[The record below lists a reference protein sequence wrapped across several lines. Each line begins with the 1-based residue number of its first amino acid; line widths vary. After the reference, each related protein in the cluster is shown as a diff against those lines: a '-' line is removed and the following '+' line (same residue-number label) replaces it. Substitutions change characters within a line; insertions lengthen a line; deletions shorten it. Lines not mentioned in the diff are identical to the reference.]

1 MRRAGPAP
9 NSPDSDRRFEPRG
22 GSADTTGRCQRPSA
36 AQQTGYEGKKLL
48 GKSSASGIAMAIGL
62 AACQPAW
69 AQDPPKEE
77 ATSDE
82 ATEEIDEEFVE
93 DYVESSGGGTDILS
107 ADTLTVLLD
116 ARLVLADGHTSWVDG
131 GFGKTRFDGTADGDF
146 KLRPVPVEAAL
157 IWQPRITDSLNG
169 NFSAAWQL
177 DGDEEFDLME
187 GYLAFNPRRSG
198 NTSFAL
204 KAGMYWP
211 EISLEH
217 STGGAWSTVYTI
229 TPSAIN
235 AWVGEE
241 VKVIGAEATL
251 FQTIGSHDFSATV
264 GAFGFNDTSGTL
276 LSFRGWA
283 LHDVKSTLFGHFEL
297 PPRNAFMNLAQEDRT
312 RSILEIDD
320 TIGFYGRAEWR
331 PSPGF
336 LANVFYYDN
345 RGDPEAFTDRLQWGW
360 RTRFWNVGM
369 LANLGPET
377 RLIAQGMTGTTLMG
391 FIPTGSTRYWVD
403 TRFRSAFALLTH
415 QVGQGALSGRVELF
429 DTKER
434 GSLMNPAEENETGWA
449 ATVAGRWPVWEGFTL
464 FVEALHVESERAGR
478 ARLGLP
484 PKESQTVLQASLRF
498 RW

>member
-1 MRRAGPAP
+1 M
-9 NSPDSDRRFEPRG
+9 NLRG
-22 GSADTTGRCQRPSA
+22 
-36 AQQTGYEGKKLL
+36 KLA
-48 GKSSASGIAMAIGL
+48 ASGIVVTAGL
-62 AACQPAW
+62 LVCQPAG
-69 AQDPPKEE
+69 AQE
-77 ATSDE
+77 AAGE
-82 ATEEIDEEFVE
+82 AEVTGEQTEEVDGEFVE
-93 DYVESSGGGTDILS
+93 DYVESSGGGTDIFS

-116 ARLVLADGHTSWVDG
+116 ARLVLANGHTSWVDG

-146 KLRPVPVEAAL
+146 KLRAVPVEAAL
-157 IWQPRITDSLNG
+157 IWQPRITSSLNG

-241 VKVIGAEATL
+241 VKVVGAEATL
-251 FQTIGSHDFSATV
+251 FQTIGSHDLSATV

-297 PPRNAFMNLAQEDRT
+297 PPRNTFMNFAQEDRT

-320 TIGFYGRAEWR
+320 TVGFYGRAEWR
-331 PSPGF
+331 PSSNF

-360 RTRFWNVGM
+360 RTRFWNVGI
-369 LANLGPET
+369 LADLGAGT
-377 RLIAQGMTGTTLMG
+377 RLVAQGMTGTTLMG
-391 FIPTGSTRYWVD
+391 FIPTGEDRYWVD
-403 TRFRSAFALLTH
+403 THFQSAFALLT
-415 QVGQGALSGRVELF
+415 QQIGEGAVSGRFELF
-429 DTKER
+429 DTNER
-434 GSLMNPAEENETGWA
+434 GSLMDPAEENESGWA
-449 ATVAGRWPVWEGFTL
+449 TTAAGRWSIWEGFTL
-464 FVEALHVESERAGR
+464 FVEALHVESKRAGR
-478 ARLGLP
+478 ARLGLS
-484 PKESQTVLQASLRF
+484 PKESQTVLQAALRF

>member
-1 MRRAGPAP
+1 MG
-9 NSPDSDRRFEPRG
+9 
-22 GSADTTGRCQRPSA
+22 
-36 AQQTGYEGKKLL
+36 L
-48 GKSSASGIAMAIGL
+48 GKLSASGLVAAAGL
-62 AACQPAW
+62 LASQPAW
-69 AQDPPKEE
+69 AQETAEDANIAGESP
-77 ATSDE
+77 D
-82 ATEEIDEEFVE
+82 DGEFVE

-107 ADTLTVLLD
+107 ADTLTILLD
-116 ARLVLADGHTSWVDG
+116 ARLVLADGHTSWIDG

-146 KLRPVPVEAAL
+146 KLRAVPVEAAL
-157 IWQPRITDSLNG
+157 IWQPRITRSLNG

-187 GYLAFNPRRSG
+187 GYLALNPARSG
-198 NTSFAL
+198 NTSFAF

-235 AWVGEE
+235 SWVGEE

-251 FQTIGSHDFSATV
+251 FQTIGSHDLSATV

-283 LHDVKSTLFGHFEL
+283 LHDAKSTLFGHFEL
-297 PPRNAFMNLAQEDRT
+297 PPRNAFMNAAQEDRT

-320 TIGFYGRAEWR
+320 TVGFYGRAEWR
-331 PSPGF
+331 PSPTF

-360 RTRFWNVGM
+360 RTRFWNVGV
-369 LANLGPET
+369 LANLGPGT
-377 RLIAQGMTGTTLMG
+377 KLVAQGMTGTTLMG
-391 FIPTGSTRYWVD
+391 FIPPGQDRYWVD
-403 TRFRSAFALLTH
+403 THFQSAFALLSQ
-415 QVGQGALSGRVELF
+415 QVGEGAVSGRIELF
-429 DTKER
+429 DTNER
-434 GSLMNPAEENETGWA
+434 GSRMNAADENENGWA
-449 ATVAGRWPVWEGFTL
+449 ATVAGRWPIWEGFTL

-478 ARLGLP
+478 SRLGLP
-484 PKESQTVLQASLRF
+484 PTESQTVLQAALRF